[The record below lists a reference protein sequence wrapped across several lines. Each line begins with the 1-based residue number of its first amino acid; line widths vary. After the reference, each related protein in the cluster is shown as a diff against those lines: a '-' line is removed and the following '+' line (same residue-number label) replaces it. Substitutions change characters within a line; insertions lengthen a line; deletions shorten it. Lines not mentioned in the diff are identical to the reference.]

1 MAYCPYNFV
10 YPYLAIPL
18 INIFADFVSYQSHFK
33 YFNTVDEVND
43 TILEEAAKEAGS
55 LDEGVEQNYE
65 NFLET

>member
-18 INIFADFVSYQSHFK
+18 INIFADFVSYQSHFENFK
-33 YFNTVDEVND
+33 TPDEVND
-43 TILEEAAKEAGS
+43 TILEEAISEANS